1 MNFLP
6 SFRSAN
12 PPSSWHAIRTSAS
25 PASAQ
30 RRLHGLIRTHRPLPA
45 ATTWSSTIPTKSRNP
60 FRSLSTSTK
69 SLSASGGDDQSALKA
84 LSIRQRKAG
93 TWLPKWQT
101 LTLST
106 DHDSKTCSFQSTPG
120 SDKAAAGAGESSTT
134 ATETKTETDI
144 DAAKHLLSPQTALAV
159 FLPKGFPESVTPNY
173 WPFAKWQ
180 FVHNVAGSVTAGK
193 ETSKVNTTV
202 GRFLSHYHTQTNV
215 GGHKDRSDLDSH
227 FFFLLFPNHDSDIDP
242 IALVCDGP
250 RSRIYTHGSGPQL
263 DHQGWIGTAGRCH
276 LCVLC
281 ERQV

>member
-1 MNFLP
+1 MNFL
-6 SFRSAN
+6 SSLRSVN
-12 PPSSWHAIRTSAS
+12 SPSSWHVIRPTAS
-25 PASAQ
+25 PASAP

-45 ATTWSSTIPTKSRNP
+45 ATTLSSTIPTKSRNTL
-60 FRSLSTSTK
+60 RSLSTSTK

-84 LSIRQRKAG
+84 LSIRQRRAG

-120 SDKAAAGAGESSTT
+120 SDKAAAGTGESSTT
-134 ATETKTETDI
+134 ATETETDI

-193 ETSKVNTTV
+193 IQTKRTQPWGV
-202 GRFLSHYHTQTNV
+202 FLSHYPIQTNV

-227 FFFLLFPNHDSDIDP
+227 FCSFSFPNHDSDIDP
-242 IALVCDGP
+242 IALVCNGT
-250 RSRIYTHGSGPQL
+250 RRRIYTHGSGPQL
-263 DHQGWIGTAGRCH
+263 DHQGWIGTARRCH

-281 ERQV
+281 E